1 MLQTLPSSEWEATPG
16 NTAILAPPQQ
26 ELYRY
31 PSDGGPAWAA
41 EAAAALDRLKQ
52 FAGFPPFIVA
62 SPRML
67 ELLAVIW
74 RARDSSRPRSSR
86 AKPARARS

>member
-1 MLQTLPSSEWEATPG
+1 MGIDAREYRNSRP
-16 NTAILAPPQQ
+16 PPQQ
-26 ELYRY
+26 ELYCY
-31 PSDGGPAWAA
+31 PSNGGPAWAA

-74 RARDSSRPRSSR
+74 RARYNCLI
-86 AKPARARS
+86 A